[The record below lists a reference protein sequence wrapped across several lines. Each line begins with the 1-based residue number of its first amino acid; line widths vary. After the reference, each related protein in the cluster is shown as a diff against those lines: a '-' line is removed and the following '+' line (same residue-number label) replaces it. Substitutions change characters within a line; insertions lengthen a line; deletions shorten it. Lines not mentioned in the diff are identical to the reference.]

1 MSDPTA
7 SIENTRPSG
16 HVVAP
21 DPPRDVFLDTNVL
34 LDHLMRRNGSEQVTS
49 MLKAC
54 VRHDVV
60 LRCAATSLKDIA
72 YVTEAALRREFAT
85 VRHTGEDP
93 SPSKE
98 GAEGS
103 PLEDGTMR
111 MLIRRI
117 PWHCVEQ
124 ARALCDV
131 AVVGRETC
139 DAALALRTRHDDF
152 EDDLIIAAA
161 QHAGSRYVV
170 TSDRRLIEH
179 FPEIC
184 IAPTALMELLDGSR

>member
-1 MSDPTA
+1 MPTSPA
-7 SIENTRPSG
+7 SIENTRLSG
-16 HVVAP
+16 HAVAP

-34 LDHLMRRNGSEQVTS
+34 LDHLMRRNGSEQVTA
-49 MLKAC
+49 MLRAC

-72 YVTEAALRREFAT
+72 YVAEVTLRREFAT
-85 VRHTGEDP
+85 IRHTGEGT

-98 GAEGS
+98 GAEES

-131 AVVGRETC
+131 AAVGRETC
-139 DAALALRTRHDDF
+139 DAALALRARHDDF

-161 QHAGSRYVV
+161 QHTGSRHVV
-170 TSDRRLIEH
+170 TSDRQLIEH

-184 IAPTALMELLDGSR
+184 IAPDALTELLDGSR